1 VTDNNTIQDSPDA
14 FVGEVMRYLDGLS
27 SPEQFE
33 RIRQQLHES
42 ADHRRVFVQMSLQ
55 AQAMAEGLAAR
66 ELVGAGLT
74 DETEEAGEA
83 EASDV
88 MLEVVEQALRA
99 RAIHEIEDQANK
111 QLAEDLRKQQVETQ
125 QARARAKM
133 AQADATPR
141 VVVIPKA
148 VAYLGSG
155 LIAALLLLMVYLVA
169 APTPPTLTPGATAGQ
184 PDEQRGR
191 DQAPTPR
198 YVAELGKISDDAQ
211 WADQSAGWVPGMQL
225 EAGEIH
231 LVRGWIVVYLNDGA
245 EVTLNAP
252 IRFSV
257 LNTNHSELHYGRLS
271 AQVPE
276 SAHGFEVL
284 FPGGVVTDLGTAFT
298 LNVANPGTRTPG
310 QHADPQPSHVEV
322 TDGLVTVAPRRAG
335 QRGDA
340 VPLRRDQYASVA
352 LDGGGVEA
360 FEHTNIPVA
369 LDLPNTGQDRRHLQ
383 TDPHW
388 LVRREGDAQAAPA
401 LVIAPGG
408 SGHEGYESLN
418 WAWGGPDT
426 SQWLSYF
433 PNAYQDTANQ
443 DTYYYSTAFQVPENF
458 DPDTVALDL
467 KIMVDNQ
474 VMAIRVNGELI
485 VGRKNLPY
493 PDVDRSAGIQYHTWI
508 EQDLAGC
515 FVTGENTIEIEVL
528 NDNAGTG
535 LRVEIEAVG
544 TQLYTPI
551 QP

>member
-1 VTDNNTIQDSPDA
+1 
-14 FVGEVMRYLDGLS
+14 MRYLDGLA
-27 SPEQFE
+27 SPEEFE
-33 RIRQQLHES
+33 RIRRQLNES
-42 ADHRRVFVQMSLQ
+42 TAHRRMFVQLSLQ

-66 ELVGAGLT
+66 ELVGSGLT
-74 DETEEAGEA
+74 DETGEA
-83 EASDV
+83 DEPEASDV

-111 QLAEDLRKQQVETQ
+111 QLAEDLRVQQVESQ

-133 AQADATPR
+133 AAAAATPR

-169 APTPPTLTPGATAGQ
+169 APTPKASGPGTAA
-184 PDEQRGR
+184 DTDAADRDR
-191 DQAPTPR
+191 DQPPTPR

-211 WADQSAGWVPGMQL
+211 WADQSAGWVAGMQL

-257 LNTNHSELHYGRLS
+257 LNTNHSELHFGQLS

-298 LNVANPGTRTPG
+298 LNVADPSTRDTLG
-310 QHADPQPSHVEV
+310 HQPSHVEV

-335 QRGDA
+335 QRGEA
-340 VPLRRDQYASVA
+340 VPLERDQYASVA

-360 FEHTNIPVA
+360 FEHTNVPVA

-388 LVRREGDAQAAPA
+388 LVRRPGDAQAKPA
-401 LVIAPGG
+401 LVIAPMD

-433 PNAYQDTANQ
+433 PNAYQDTA
-443 DTYYYSTAFQVPENF
+443 DEGTYYYSTSFQVPENF

-474 VMAIRVNGELI
+474 VMAIRVNGEMI

-493 PDVDRSAGIQYHTWI
+493 PDVDRSAGIQYHAWV
-508 EQDLAGC
+508 EQELSGC
-515 FVTGENTIEIEVL
+515 FAAGENTIEIEVL

-535 LRVEIEAVG
+535 LRVEIEGTG
-544 TQLYTPI
+544 TQLYAPI
-551 QP
+551 HP